1 MSRLIGV
8 VHLAALPGSPNFGG
22 DLKPCLEAAASD
34 ARLLAEAGFDAVIVE
49 NFGDSP
55 FYADNVPAVT
65 VAAMT
70 RAVSGVADAVELPV
84 GVNVLRNDALAAL
97 SIAAATGAA
106 FIRVNV
112 LAGAMTTDQ
121 GLISGRAAEVM
132 RLRSALKVDVEVFAD
147 VMVKHAAP
155 PPGLTIEQATA
166 DTVER
171 AMADAVIVSGAAT
184 GDEPA
189 LEQVRRV
196 AGAAGATP
204 VLLGSGVTEANVAG
218 LLAVADGA
226 IVGTALKVDGITT
239 NPVDPRRAAAF
250 VRAAR

>member
-70 RAVSGVADAVELPV
+70 RAVSSVADAVELPV

>member
-49 NFGDSP
+49 NFGDYP

-70 RAVSGVADAVELPV
+70 RAVSSVADAVELPV

-112 LAGAMTTDQ
+112 LTGAMTTDQ

>member
-49 NFGDSP
+49 NFGDYP
-55 FYADNVPAVT
+55 FYTDNVPAVT

-70 RAVSGVADAVELPV
+70 RAVSSVADAVELPV

-112 LAGAMTTDQ
+112 LTGAMTTDQ

>member
-70 RAVSGVADAVELPV
+70 RAVSSVADAVELPV

-112 LAGAMTTDQ
+112 LTGAMTTDQ

-171 AMADAVIVSGAAT
+171 AMADAVIVSGDAT
-184 GDEPA
+184 GDEPE

-239 NPVDPRRAAAF
+239 NPVDPGRAAAF

>member
-70 RAVSGVADAVELPV
+70 RAVSSVADAVELPV

-171 AMADAVIVSGAAT
+171 AMADAVIVSGDAT
-184 GDEPA
+184 GDEPE

>member
-70 RAVSGVADAVELPV
+70 RAVSSVADAVELPV

-112 LAGAMTTDQ
+112 LTGAMTTDQ

-171 AMADAVIVSGAAT
+171 AMADAVIVSGDAT
-184 GDEPA
+184 GDEPE

>member
-70 RAVSGVADAVELPV
+70 RAVSSVADAVELPV

-112 LAGAMTTDQ
+112 LTGAMTTDQ

-184 GDEPA
+184 GDEPE

>member
-49 NFGDSP
+49 NFGDYP
-55 FYADNVPAVT
+55 FYTDNVPAVT

-70 RAVSGVADAVELPV
+70 RAVSSVADAVELPV

>member
-70 RAVSGVADAVELPV
+70 RAVSSVADAVELPV

-112 LAGAMTTDQ
+112 LTGAMTTDQ

-184 GDEPA
+184 GDEPE

-239 NPVDPRRAAAF
+239 NPVDPGRAAAF

>member
-184 GDEPA
+184 GDEPE

>member
-70 RAVSGVADAVELPV
+70 RAVSSVADAVELPV

-112 LAGAMTTDQ
+112 LTGAMTTDQ

>member
-112 LAGAMTTDQ
+112 LTGAMTTDQ

>member
-70 RAVSGVADAVELPV
+70 RAVSSVADAVELPV

-171 AMADAVIVSGAAT
+171 AMADAVIVSGDAT
-184 GDEPA
+184 GDEPE

-239 NPVDPRRAAAF
+239 NPVDPGRAAAF

>member
-49 NFGDSP
+49 NFGDYP
-55 FYADNVPAVT
+55 FYTDNVPAVT

-112 LAGAMTTDQ
+112 LTGAMTTDQ